1 VQQQG
6 VRVEVISFRG
16 NTSSDLIDVADLF
29 IDIGS
34 VAKVEKGA
42 RSGRRVAAE
51 GDLSMTEVP
60 DKESG
65 VTPRRRRR
73 DGEERP
79 ERAIRTGRRRGSPA
93 AATQETEVP
102 AAESSRPVAL
112 MPLPGEKL
120 SRGAAIP
127 ASVAPAE
134 PEDEPEDET
143 QQSGDEPQE
152 EGRRRRRR
160 RGGRGRGRGGRG
172 TEVGEVAEAPVDELE
187 ADLPDFSDEVA
198 PLPQHAGFGSVWDSQ
213 IGVAPERR
221 PAAAAPLR
229 TVPLDDEDLDTE
241 LEPEVPEY
249 LLTERRQQD
258 RRRGG
263 RGARGGGYRSALD
276 RERFGTGTR
285 PGFQR
290 GPGRP
295 SKGVRS
301 SGPARPSAH
310 SMEPI
315 EQTPGGDPWSEVPPE
330 VQELLRAEMA
340 RRGGAAPS
348 AGPRTA
354 APQRS
359 RGAGSSRVTAETPEA
374 VEASTAEASPSAG
387 SDDAAPPAAKSAP
400 KRTPRRKAPATAETQ
415 AAVEASTAE
424 ASPSAGSDD
433 AAPPAAKSVPK
444 RAPRRKAPAAAE
456 TQAAVEASTAEA
468 VKAAPKRAPRRKAP
482 AAAEAA
488 EAAEA
493 GEA

>member
-1 VQQQG
+1 
-6 VRVEVISFRG
+6 
-16 NTSSDLIDVADLF
+16 
-29 IDIGS
+29 
-34 VAKVEKGA
+34 
-42 RSGRRVAAE
+42 
-51 GDLSMTEVP
+51 MTEVP

-73 DGEERP
+73 DGDERP
-79 ERAIRTGRRRGSPA
+79 ERAIRTGRRRGSA
-93 AATQETEVP
+93 AAVAQEAAAP
-102 AAESSRPVAL
+102 SAESSRPMAL

-120 SRGAAIP
+120 SRGAAMP

-143 QQSGDEPQE
+143 QGAIEEPQE

-172 TEVGEVAEAPVDELE
+172 TEVGEATDASVDELE
-187 ADLPDFSDEVA
+187 ADLPEFPDEVA

-213 IGVAPERR
+213 IGVAPDRR
-221 PAAAAPLR
+221 PAAPAPSR
-229 TVPLDDEDLDTE
+229 AVPFDDEDLDTE

-295 SKGVRS
+295 SKGMRP

-330 VQELLRAEMA
+330 VQELLRAELA
-340 RRGGAAPS
+340 RRGGSAS
-348 AGPRTA
+348 AGPKPAAAQRT
-354 APQRS
+354 
-359 RGAGSSRVTAETPEA
+359 RGAGPGRVPAETPEA
-374 VEASTAEASPSAG
+374 SGVSTAEVRPPADPAEAAASTASATK
-387 SDDAAPPAAKSAP
+387 AA
-400 KRTPRRKAPATAETQ
+400 
-415 AAVEASTAE
+415 
-424 ASPSAGSDD
+424 
-433 AAPPAAKSVPK
+433 PK

-456 TQAAVEASTAEA
+456 ATEDPGTSTAEVRPPADPAEAAASTASATKAAPKRAPRRKAPAAAEA
-468 VKAAPKRAPRRKAP
+468 TEDPGTSAAPATKAAPKRAPRRKAP

-488 EAAEA
+488 EA